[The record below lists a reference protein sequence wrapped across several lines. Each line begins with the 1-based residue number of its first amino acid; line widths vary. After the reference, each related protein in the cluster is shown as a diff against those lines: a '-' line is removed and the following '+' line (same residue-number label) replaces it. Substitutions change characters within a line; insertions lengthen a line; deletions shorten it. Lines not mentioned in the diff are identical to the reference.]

1 MLEGGINMGRSERQ
15 TISNNLRRKNKGVT
29 SNGESR
35 RTDPPRSQ
43 RKWWKKDYSG
53 WWTPPQEYF
62 INLERMR
69 ENRRKQE

>member
-1 MLEGGINMGRSERQ
+1 MGRSERK
-15 TISNNLRRKNKGVT
+15 TINNNLRRKDKGIT
-29 SNGESR
+29 TEGMR
-35 RTDPPRSQ
+35 RKGDPPRSE

-53 WWTPPQEYF
+53 WWTPSQEYF